1 MKRRVFI
8 QAAIGASVALPLLA
22 KAAAPVIDI
31 YKTES
36 CGCCGAW
43 VEHLKANG
51 FVTRIVNVDNPSD
64 YREKGG
70 IPNELGSCHTGM
82 VQGYAIEGQP
92 PAPPS
97 AGPASSSSRKWT
109 PGISA
114 WPCRRSSATSPSPK
128 AGPTTIYSWRPAN
141 DALQSHHGNC
151 HSEAAGRGICFGI
164 QQISRPSGSR

>member
-8 QAAIGASVALPLLA
+8 QAAIGASVAMPSLA

-51 FVTRIVNVDNPSD
+51 FVTRVVNVDNPSD

-82 VQGYAIEGQP
+82 VQGYAIEGHV
-92 PAPPS
+92 
-97 AGPASSSSRKWT
+97 PASDIKRLLAARPKARGLAV
-109 PGISA
+109 PGMPLGA
-114 WPCRRSSATSPSPK
+114 PGMEGPREDPFDVLLVDANGRSSVFK
-128 AGPTTIYSWRPAN
+128 HYN
-141 DALQSHHGNC
+141 
-151 HSEAAGRGICFGI
+151 
-164 QQISRPSGSR
+164 